1 MSPVVIKVINE
12 MKADL
17 TCKKC
22 SSFIDKGTVVFED
35 GAGHL
40 FCEKCFDKIKNL
52 RVSPTTIRN
61 FLEGKENDYFVS
73 IF

>member
-1 MSPVVIKVINE
+1 MSPVVLKVINE
-12 MKADL
+12 MKADI

-40 FCEKCFDKIKNL
+40 FCEKCFEKIKNL
-52 RVSPTTIRN
+52 RLSDNTIKS
-61 FLEGKENDYFVS
+61 FLEGKENDCFVS
-73 IF
+73 NF